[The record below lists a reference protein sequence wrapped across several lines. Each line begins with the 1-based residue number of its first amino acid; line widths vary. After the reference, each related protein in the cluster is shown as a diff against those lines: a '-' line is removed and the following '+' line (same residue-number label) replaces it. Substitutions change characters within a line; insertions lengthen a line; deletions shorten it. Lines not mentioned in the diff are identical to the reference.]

1 MTKQPTSYEERRRKL
16 KLNILEDLY
25 NLRALTT
32 EQLSSRFDYSIRHI
46 GRITRELQAEQ
57 LLITEKVRG
66 YEKHKGFQ
74 GNYYRISTKGIRYL
88 NQADFNTSR
97 TSDQLRVSEHYLPYI
112 LSLNDLHL
120 RVEPHGWEVINSRDV
135 KAKFNL
141 NRGDN
146 IHGMLI
152 SPDGTKYGVYIFLNS
167 VIEYNMKK
175 IKSEIRRYNNTDFP
189 NMLILCKTE
198 DGFNQVVS
206 ELHAFSGIVNYFTF
220 KVLPFGFGIN
230 YLKEFDSEDTIL
242 DFLKDFG
249 VILYPEADIS
259 EEPIGL
265 ETVVIHEDEEKYFIN
280 MLDNDLEKLQTIR
293 NYRKERYELDGRKL
307 LIVTNMGNRYPNLL
321 EDIHHIDYLHIT
333 HEEIVDYFHRN
344 SN

>member
-1 MTKQPTSYEERRRKL
+1 MPKQPTIYEERRRKL

-66 YEKHKGFQ
+66 YERHKGFQ

-88 NQADFNTSR
+88 NQADFKTSR
-97 TSDQLRVSEHYLPYI
+97 TADQLRVSEYYLPYI
-112 LSLNDLHL
+112 LSLNDLYL

-152 SPDGTKYGVYIFLNS
+152 SPDGTKYGIYIFLNS

-175 IKSEIRRYNNTDFP
+175 IKSEISRYNNTDFP
-189 NMLILCKTE
+189 NMLILCKNE

-206 ELHAFSGIVNYFTF
+206 ELHEFTDIVKYVTF
-220 KVLPFGFGIN
+220 KVLPFGFGIK
-230 YLKEFDSEDTIL
+230 YLKTFGSKYKEL
-242 DFLKDFG
+242 DFLSNFG
-249 VILYPEADIS
+249 VTPYPEADIS
-259 EEPIGL
+259 EAPMGL
-265 ETVVIHEDEEKYFIN
+265 ETVVIHEDEEKYLVN
-280 MLDNDLEKLQTIR
+280 MLDNDLEKLRTIR
-293 NYRKERYELDGRKL
+293 NYRKERYEFDGRKV
-307 LIVTNMGNRYPNLL
+307 LIVTNMDKVIPELL
-321 EDIHHIDYLHIT
+321 EDIHHIDYLHIAYA
-333 HEEIVDYFHRN
+333 EMADYFRDY
-344 SN
+344 